1 MSHGSDRP
9 ECYISVDVE
18 TAGPIPSRYALLSI
32 GACLVDRPEV
42 GFYVELAPEFDA
54 VRPGALEISGLSM
67 EQLAAD
73 GTHPALAM
81 QQFADWVESVTPAGE
96 VPVFVGFNTP
106 FDWMFVADY
115 FERHLG
121 QNPFGHSAVDMKAYY
136 MGKTGST
143 WASTSMKYLSPL
155 YLGGSRLSHNALG
168 DARDQAALFRAI
180 VADTGAPQ
188 TDS

>member
-1 MSHGSDRP
+1 MPESTSRP
-9 ECYISVDVE
+9 EFYISVDVE

-32 GACLVDRPEV
+32 GACPVDHPET

-54 VRPGALEISGLSM
+54 VREGALEITGLSM
-67 EQLAAD
+67 EQLAAE
-73 GTHPALAM
+73 GEHPAVAL
-81 QQFADWVESVTPAGE
+81 QSFADWIAEVTPAGQT
-96 VPVFVGFNTP
+96 PVFVGFNTP

-121 QNPFGHSAVDMKAYY
+121 RNPFGHSALDMKAYF
-136 MGKTGST
+136 MGKNGST
-143 WASTSMKYLSPL
+143 WAETSMKNLSPR

-180 VADTGAPQ
+180 VADTGESA

>member
-1 MSHGSDRP
+1 MPQRSARP
-9 ECYISVDVE
+9 EFYISVDVE
-18 TAGPIPSRYALLSI
+18 TAGPIPSRFALLSI
-32 GACLVDRPEV
+32 GACAVDHPEV

-54 VRPGALEISGLSM
+54 VAPGALEITGLSM
-67 EQLAAD
+67 EHLAAE
-73 GTHPALAM
+73 GMHPELAM
-81 QQFADWVESVTPAGE
+81 RQFAEWIEEVTPAGE

-121 QNPFGHSAVDMKAYY
+121 HNPFGHSAVDMKAYY

-143 WASTSMKYLSPL
+143 WASTSMKHLSPR

-180 VADTGAPQ
+180 VADTGSI
-188 TDS
+188 TDDS